1 MLVFVKFFFL
11 NENNSEVGFDGYS
24 KLNEGFRKS
33 LEIVEEKLGLGIL
46 VSDWNLEEQY
56 DHHRQ

>member
-1 MLVFVKFFFL
+1 MNVLVFVKFFFY

-46 VSDWNLEEQY
+46 VSDWNLEGTI
-56 DHHRQ
+56 